1 MNNSYAILTIK
12 MYNYYSGKLIYY
24 IFRYYFGGKMKF
36 KSPMKVTW
44 IIAVILGALGTLPFL
59 GIDVPV
65 VGEYQTLLLIAAWVL
80 LALATVIK
88 GL

>member
-1 MNNSYAILTIK
+1 MQ
-12 MYNYYSGKLIYY
+12 
-24 IFRYYFGGKMKF
+24 F

-44 IIAVILGALGTLPFL
+44 IIAVIMGALGTLPVL
-59 GIDVPV
+59 GVDVPAI
-65 VGEYQTLLLIAAWVL
+65 GEYSTFLLIAAWVL

>member
-1 MNNSYAILTIK
+1 ME
-12 MYNYYSGKLIYY
+12 
-24 IFRYYFGGKMKF
+24 F

-44 IIAVILGALGTLPFL
+44 IIAVILGALGTLPLL
-59 GIDVPV
+59 GVDVPG
-65 VGEYQTLLLIAAWVL
+65 VGEYQILLLVAAWVL

>member
-1 MNNSYAILTIK
+1 ME
-12 MYNYYSGKLIYY
+12 
-24 IFRYYFGGKMKF
+24 F

-44 IIAVILGALGTLPFL
+44 IIAVIMGALGTLPVL
-59 GIDVPV
+59 GVDVPAL
-65 VGEYQTLLLIAAWVL
+65 GEYSTFLLIAAWVL

>member
-1 MNNSYAILTIK
+1 
-12 MYNYYSGKLIYY
+12 
-24 IFRYYFGGKMKF
+24 MKF

-44 IIAVILGALGTLPFL
+44 IIAVVLGVLGTLPFL

-80 LALATVIK
+80 LALGTVIK

>member
-1 MNNSYAILTIK
+1 
-12 MYNYYSGKLIYY
+12 
-24 IFRYYFGGKMKF
+24 MKF

-44 IIAVILGALGTLPFL
+44 IVAVILGALGTLPVL
-59 GIDVPV
+59 GVDLPV
-65 VGEYQTLLLIAAWVL
+65 FGDYQIFLLIAAWVL

>member
-1 MNNSYAILTIK
+1 
-12 MYNYYSGKLIYY
+12 
-24 IFRYYFGGKMKF
+24 MKF

-44 IIAVILGALGTLPFL
+44 IIAVILGVLGTLPVL
-59 GIDVPV
+59 GINVPV

-80 LALATVIK
+80 LALGTVIK

>member
-1 MNNSYAILTIK
+1 
-12 MYNYYSGKLIYY
+12 
-24 IFRYYFGGKMKF
+24 MKF

-44 IIAVILGALGTLPFL
+44 IIAVILGVLGTLPVL
-59 GIDVPV
+59 GIDIPV

-80 LALATVIK
+80 LALGTVIK